1 MAYDPRDTSNTETTT
16 IISPNGPL
24 SPSTKETTKT
34 VGIVAVV
41 AVVVL
46 ALAGYFFY
54 NRQHTGVPMFS
65 TPATSSSMSNGVTTP
80 STANGGP
87 TDSIDQTPKK

>member
-16 IISPNGPL
+16 TTTD
-24 SPSTKETTKT
+24 STGSMSTETTKT
-34 VGIVAVV
+34 VTIVAVV

-54 NRQHTGVPMFS
+54 AKKTNQPVFS
-65 TPATSSSMSNGVTTP
+65 TTTVEQGYDATKSAVTP
-80 STANGGP
+80 DKSAS
-87 TDSIDQTPKK
+87 DAAK

>member
-16 IISPNGPL
+16 TS
-24 SPSTKETTKT
+24 STGTMSTETTKT

-46 ALAGYFFY
+46 AFAGYFFY
-54 NRQHTGVPMFS
+54 AKKTNQPVFS
-65 TPATSSSMSNGVTTP
+65 TTTVEQGYDTSKAAVTPDKPASDAT
-80 STANGGP
+80 
-87 TDSIDQTPKK
+87 K